1 MFFAKRR
8 QARELLEIFRT
19 YSKELSSILSLKDLL
34 KNLVRT
40 LTDIAE
46 VRGGAILL
54 LEAPIK
60 AFVVRESRGG
70 EPLASQFLIKDPF
83 IQYLSRSQ
91 HAMTK
96 HRLLEDRRLI
106 DVKESG
112 IHLLTALNSEA
123 VFPMC
128 AENKFIGLLALGAR
142 RDGRAYSEETLDLLG
157 ILVAMA
163 AISIDNAILYES
175 LSRQNLEFSEIAKL
189 KTQFV
194 STISHELGTPLNG
207 ILGLTEALLE
217 GDQSANLNDDQRRY
231 LEMIQSAGQEL
242 FEVVSHILD
251 LTRVQSK
258 KAPAEIRKVDLL
270 KAVREVTTEIEDA
283 LREKRIQVEIRLDSS
298 SMVYGDEAQIRQVF
312 ACLLENALKFSREGA
327 SHSIGILSSRVG
339 DMLQICVRDQGI
351 GIDEKDQY
359 FIFEE
364 FRQADGDL
372 TREYGGTGLGLAIAK
387 HIVERHGGRIW
398 VESKKG
404 EGAQFY
410 FTLPLKP
417 ALVDAREVET
427 HRSEIPSPGA

>member
-1 MFFAKRR
+1 MLFGKRR
-8 QARELLEIFRT
+8 RDSELLETFRT

-34 KNLVRT
+34 KNLLRT
-40 LTDIAE
+40 LTEIAE
-46 VRGGAILL
+46 VRNGAILL

-70 EPLASQFLIKDPF
+70 EPLISQFLIKDSF
-83 IQYLSRSQ
+83 IQYLSRSFQ
-91 HAMTK
+91 PMTK

-112 IHLLTALNSEA
+112 IHFLTALNAEA
-123 VFPMC
+123 VFPMH

-142 RDGRAYSEETLDLLG
+142 REGQAYSEETLDLLG
-157 ILVAMA
+157 VLVTMA

-194 STISHELGTPLNG
+194 STISHELSTPLNG
-207 ILGLTEALLE
+207 ILGLTEALLDAE
-217 GDQSANLNDDQRRY
+217 QSANLTDDQRRY
-231 LEMIQSAGQEL
+231 LEMIQSAGREL

-270 KAVREVTTEIEDA
+270 KALGEVTAEIEEA
-283 LREKRIQVEIRLDSS
+283 LREKRIHLEINLDSNS
-298 SMVYGDEAQIRQVF
+298 TVYGDEGQIRQVF
-312 ACLLENALKFSREGA
+312 ACLLENALKFSREGE
-327 SHSIGILSSRVG
+327 SHSIAILSSRVG
-339 DMLQICVRDQGI
+339 DMLRVCVRDEGI
-351 GIDEKDQY
+351 GIEERDQY

-364 FRQADGDL
+364 FRQANGDL

-417 ALVDAREVET
+417 ALVDAREVDT
-427 HRSEIPSPGA
+427 QRKEIS

>member
-1 MFFAKRR
+1 MLFGKRR
-8 QARELLEIFRT
+8 RESQLLETFRT
-19 YSKELSSILSLKDLL
+19 YSQELSSILNLKDLL

-40 LTDIAE
+40 LSEIAE
-46 VRGGAILL
+46 VRNASILL
-54 LEAPIK
+54 LETPIK

-70 EPLASQFLIKDPF
+70 EPLISQFQAKDPF
-83 IQYLSRSQ
+83 IQYLSRSLKPI
-91 HAMTK
+91 TK
-96 HRLLEDRRLI
+96 HHLLEDRRLI

-112 IHLLTALNSEA
+112 IHFLTALNAEA
-123 VFPMC
+123 VFPMN

-142 RDGRAYSEETLDLLG
+142 RENEPYSDETLDLLG
-157 ILVAMA
+157 VLVAMA

-194 STISHELGTPLNG
+194 STISHELSTPLNG

-217 GDQSANLNDDQRRY
+217 GEQNANLNDDQRRY
-231 LEMIQSAGQEL
+231 LEMIQSAGREL
-242 FEVVSHILD
+242 SEVVSHILD
-251 LTRVQSK
+251 FTRVQSK
-258 KAPAEIRKVDLL
+258 KAPAEIRKVDLS
-270 KAVREVTTEIEDA
+270 KALLEVTAGIEDA
-283 LREKRIQVEIRLDSS
+283 LREKRIQLEVSLDAA

-339 DMLQICVRDQGI
+339 DMLRVCVRDEGI
-351 GIDEKDQY
+351 GIEEKDQH

-372 TREYGGTGLGLAIAK
+372 TREFGGTGLGLAIAK

-417 ALVDAREVET
+417 ALVDAREVDT
-427 HRSEIPSPGA
+427 HRQEISS

>member
-1 MFFAKRR
+1 MFFGKRR
-8 QARELLEIFRT
+8 RENQLLETFRT
-19 YSKELSSILSLKDLL
+19 YSQELSSILNLKDLL

-46 VRGGAILL
+46 VRTAAILL
-54 LEAPIK
+54 LETPIK

-70 EPLASQFLIKDPF
+70 EPLISQFLTKDPF
-83 IQYLSRSQ
+83 IQYLSRSLQ
-91 HAMTK
+91 PMTK

-112 IHLLTALNSEA
+112 IHLLTALNAEA
-123 VFPMC
+123 VFPMN
-128 AENKFIGLLALGAR
+128 AENKFIGMLSLGAR
-142 RDGRAYSEETLDLLG
+142 RDGQAYTEETLDLLG
-157 ILVAMA
+157 VLVAMA
-163 AISIDNAILYES
+163 SISIDNSILYES
-175 LSRQNLEFSEIAKL
+175 LTRQNLELSEVAKL

-194 STISHELGTPLNG
+194 STISHELSTPLNG
-207 ILGLTEALLE
+207 ILGLTEALLDGE
-217 GDQSANLNDDQRRY
+217 QSANLRDDQRRY
-231 LEMIQSAGQEL
+231 LEMIQSAGKEL
-242 FEVVSHILD
+242 SEVVSHILD

-258 KAPAEIRKVDLL
+258 KAPTEIRKVDLL
-270 KAVREVTTEIEDA
+270 KVLRGVTSEIEDA
-283 LREKRIQVEIRLDSS
+283 LREKRIRVEIALDSS
-298 SMVYGDEAQIRQVF
+298 SLVYGDEGQIRQVF

-327 SHSIGILSSRVG
+327 SHSIAIQSAKVG
-339 DMLQICVRDQGI
+339 DMLRICVLDQGI
-351 GIDEKDQY
+351 GIEESDQH

-417 ALVDAREVET
+417 ALVDAREVDT
-427 HRSEIPSPGA
+427 QRKEILS